1 MNRIDP
7 PPSPGKSLTKYAWL
21 SVAAAIAT
29 ITLKAGAF
37 YMTGSVGLLSDA
49 LESLVNLAGAIIAL
63 TVLAIAA
70 RPPDDEHAF
79 GHGKAEYFSSGAE
92 GAMIL
97 VAAGSIA
104 LTAVDRLIHPQ
115 ELERVGLGLVV
126 TGIASVINLM
136 TALAIRNAAR
146 KHGSITLDANAR
158 HLMTDV
164 WTSAGVIAGVA
175 IAGATKWMV
184 LDPIIALVVAANIV
198 REGVHIVRASIAG
211 LMDTAISSEDH
222 QKVEAVL
229 DGFKASQVSYH
240 ALRTRQAGR
249 RKFVSVH
256 ILVPGDWTV
265 QKGHELLEQIEG
277 EICAA
282 VPGTSVLTHLESLD
296 DPASWE
302 DISLDRR
309 TSVDAGPSAPR
320 G

>member
-1 MNRIDP
+1 MNRIDSP
-7 PPSPGKSLTKYAWL
+7 APPGKSLTKYAWL
-21 SVAAAIAT
+21 SVAAAIVT
-29 ITLKAGAF
+29 ITLKAGAY

-49 LESLVNLAGAIIAL
+49 LESVVNLAGAIIAL

-104 LTAVDRLIHPQ
+104 LTAVDRLLHPQ
-115 ELERVGLGLVV
+115 GLERVGLGLAV
-126 TGIASVINLM
+126 TGLASLVNLVA
-136 TALAIRNAAR
+136 ALSIRNAAK
-146 KHGSITLDANAR
+146 KHGSITLEANAR

-164 WTSAGVIAGVA
+164 WTSGGVIAGVA
-175 IAGATKWMV
+175 IASATQWTI
-184 LDPIIALVVAANIV
+184 LDPLIALVVAANIL

-211 LMDTAISSEDH
+211 LMDTAIGTDDH

-229 DGFKASQVSYH
+229 DGFKVDQVSYH

-256 ILVPGDWTV
+256 ILVPGEWTV
-265 QKGHELLEQIEG
+265 QKGHELLERIED

-282 VPGTSVLTHLESLD
+282 VPGTSVLTHLESID
-296 DPASWE
+296 DPASWD
-302 DISLDRR
+302 DIALDRR
-309 TSVDAGPSAPR
+309 AKRRTQ
-320 G
+320 

>member
-1 MNRIDP
+1 MNRTKP
-7 PPSPGKSLTKYAWL
+7 PPSPITSLTKYAWL
-21 SVAAAIAT
+21 SVAAAIIT
-29 ITLKAGAF
+29 ITLKSGAY

-49 LESLVNLAGAIIAL
+49 LESVVNLAGAIIAL
-63 TVLAIAA
+63 SVLSIAA
-70 RPPDDEHAF
+70 RPPDDDHAF

-104 LTAVDRLIHPQ
+104 LAAVDRLLHPQ
-115 ELERVGLGLVV
+115 ALERVGLGLVV
-126 TGIASVINLM
+126 TGIASVVNLL
-136 TALAIRNAAR
+136 TALAIRNAAK
-146 KHGSITLDANAR
+146 KHSSITLDANAR

-175 IAGATKWMV
+175 VASQTNWRP
-184 LDPIIALVVAANIV
+184 LDPIIALIVAANII

-211 LMDTAISSEDH
+211 LMDTAISSDDH

-229 DGFKASQVSYH
+229 DGFKVNQVSYH
-240 ALRTRQAGR
+240 ALRTRQAGQ

-277 EICAA
+277 AICAA
-282 VPGTSVLTHLESLD
+282 VPGTNVLTHLESLE
-296 DPASWE
+296 DPASWD
-302 DISLDRR
+302 DIALDRR
-309 TSVDAGPSAPR
+309 IGRRTQ
-320 G
+320 